1 MKYGIIGA
9 MDLETKLLIEAM
21 KNVVKHEVAGMSF
34 YEGHL
39 CHADAVVVTSGV
51 GKVNASACAQILVTK
66 FDVEALI
73 NTGVSG
79 ALHHELEVGD
89 VVISTDCME
98 HDVDVTVFGYKY
110 GVIPRLETSIF
121 VADDT
126 LVEKAYS
133 AGLEEIKDHKVL
145 KGRIVSGDQFVSS
158 TEKKAFL
165 LENFDAYTT
174 EMEGAAIAHVAM
186 INQIPFVI
194 IRAMSDKAD
203 GSAHVSFDEFAVE
216 AAHHSSNMVIN
227 MLK

>member
-9 MDLETKLLIEAM
+9 MDLETKLLIEEM
-21 KNVVKHEVAGMSF
+21 KNVVKHEIAGMSF
-34 YEGHL
+34 YEGL
-39 CHADAVVVTSGV
+39 LNNVDSVVVTSGV
-51 GKVNASACAQILVTK
+51 GKVNAASCAQILVTR
-66 FDVEALI
+66 FTVDALV

-79 ALHHELEVGD
+79 ALHQDLEVGD

-98 HDVDVTVFGYKY
+98 HDVDVTVFGYKF
-110 GVIPRLETSIF
+110 GELPRLESSVF
-121 VADDT
+121 VADES
-126 LVEKAYS
+126 LVEKAYE
-133 AGLEEIKDHKVL
+133 AGLLEIKAHKVV

-158 TEKKAFL
+158 VEKKEFL
-165 LENFDAYTT
+165 VENFDAHTT
-174 EMEGAAIAHVAM
+174 EMEGAAIAHVAT

-216 AAHHSSNMVIN
+216 AAHHSSKMVMN